1 MATLSTHVAYNGNCE
16 EAFTFYKSIFG
27 GEFNM
32 VMRNKDI
39 PADVPSP
46 TNDAEADKILH
57 ISLPIGSS
65 SMLMGCD
72 MPAAFGEATRA
83 NSFNISVSTSSE
95 AETEKYYNG
104 LLQGGKVNMPLEK
117 TFWNSYFGMVI
128 DKYGVQWMISYD
140 YPQQ

>member
-57 ISLPIGSS
+57 ISLPIGGS

-72 MPAAFGEATRA
+72 MPAAFGEGTRG
-83 NSFNISVSTSSE
+83 NSFNISISTDSE
-95 AETEKYYNG
+95 EETEQYYNG

-117 TFWNSYFGMVI
+117 TFWNSYFGMVV